1 MTALGLLAAVV
12 LLLGNGFFVAA
23 EFAAVSVRRAQIEP
37 LAARSRRARR
47 VLDAQRRL
55 SLLLAGAQLGI
66 TLCSLGLGAVA
77 EPSVAHLLEKALHA
91 TQLPTAAADPLA
103 FAVALALVVL
113 AHMVVG
119 EMVPKNISLAT
130 SERAALLL
138 VPALDTFVRAT
149 GPLIRTFNAMAN
161 GVLRAFGVTP
171 QDELKTAYT
180 SEELADILA
189 ESRAEGYLAAGEHQR
204 IASAL
209 TLANRRAAD
218 VVIPDDR
225 LITVTPVTTAAEIEA
240 LTVRTGY
247 SRFPVRA
254 GNGVLGF
261 VHVKD
266 VLVGV
271 PDPSQPWVADHFH
284 PMPSIAA
291 GTPLPDVLTALR
303 RARSHMALVREG
315 GGIVGVLTMEDVVES
330 FIGEIS
336 DAVHR

>member
-1 MTALGLLAAVV
+1 MNVLGLLAAVV
-12 LLLGNGFFVAA
+12 LLLGNAFFVAA

-77 EPSVAHLLEKALHA
+77 EPSVAHVLEPALHA
-91 TQLPTAAADPLA
+91 THLPTGAADPIA
-103 FAVALALVVL
+103 FALALTLVVL

-130 SERAALLL
+130 SERAALML

-149 GPLIRTFNAMAN
+149 GPVIRGFNALSN
-161 GVLRAFGVTP
+161 GVLRLFGVVP

-180 SEELADILA
+180 ADELADILA

-204 IASAL
+204 LSSAL
-209 TLANRRAAD
+209 TLASRTAAD
-218 VVIPDDR
+218 VVIAADR
-225 LITVTPVTTAAEIEA
+225 LVTITPMTTAAEIEA
-240 LTVRTGY
+240 LTARTGY

-254 GNGVLGF
+254 GTGLAGF

-266 VLVGV
+266 VLLGTA
-271 PDPSQPWVADHFH
+271 DLSQPWAPEHLRA
-284 PMPSIAA
+284 MPAIAA
-291 GTPLPDVLTALR
+291 DTPLPDALTALR
-303 RARSHMALVREG
+303 RSRSHLGLVRRDAEV
-315 GGIVGVLTMEDVVES
+315 IGVLALEDVVAQ
-330 FIGEIS
+330 FVGEIS
-336 DAVHR
+336 DAAHR